1 MTDLKIAD
9 LKDEGNPQ
17 ICTLNSSGSGKS
29 SLRIIKQGLR
39 VKQLNSIKYVQPL
52 DIWCLKTLQED
63 EFDKMIIMSFSS
75 KTIVLTTTA
84 NGYSQ
89 TKDTGIEEM
98 TTSLHVGRLEDNS
111 LVQVFP
117 SGFRHIKPD
126 KTAKTMKF

>member
-9 LKDEGNPQ
+9 LKDDGNPQ
-17 ICTLNSSGSGKS
+17 IYTLNSAGSGKS
-29 SLRIIKQGLR
+29 YLRIIKQGLR
-39 VKQLNSIKYVQPL
+39 VKQLNAIKYIQPL
-52 DIWCLKTLQED
+52 DIWCIKTLQED
-63 EFDKMIIMSFSS
+63 DFDKMIIMSFPT

-89 TKDTGIEEM
+89 TKDTGIDELTM
-98 TTSLHVGRLEDNS
+98 SLHVGRLEDNS

-117 SGFRHIKPD
+117 AGFRHIKTD